1 MCAKG
6 SREASGAG
14 LSESK
19 GRVMGKVRKAPGL
32 SAEGFGLALN
42 EVGDIEGVT
51 LPETK
56 PVAVTSLLF
65 MHGQ

>member
-1 MCAKG
+1 MSVKG
-6 SREASGAG
+6 SREASGAR

-19 GRVMGKVRKAPGL
+19 GRVIGKVRKVHRL
-32 SAEGFGLALN
+32 STEGFGLALN
-42 EVGDIEGVT
+42 EVGDTEGVT

-56 PVAVTSLLF
+56 PIAITSLMF